1 MNKNLMIALS
11 ALVIIGSLMIFNGNS
26 TNNLNENIMQEDQNK
41 EEIMN
46 EDKND
51 SVVEETNT
59 PIVNNEKESD
69 IVLIKLDTSYGE
81 ISLEMYPDKAPKTVS
96 NFVNLAKQGFYDE
109 TKFHRVIKDFM
120 IQGGDPL
127 SKDESQRSYWGTGG
141 PGYSF
146 EDEQNDLA
154 LVSGV
159 IAMANS
165 GPNTNGSQFFI
176 ITAEAT
182 PWLQGKHTGFG
193 KVVSGMNVVEKIQNT
208 EVGPTDQPIED
219 VEIISVEIL

>member
-1 MNKNLMIALS
+1 MNKKLMIVLGA
-11 ALVIIGSLMIFNGNS
+11 VIIVGALMLFNKYN
-26 TNNLNENIMQEDQNK
+26 TNNLSENIMQEDK
-41 EEIMN
+41 KTEENILN
-46 EDKND
+46 ENAVISDTKTASEN
-51 SVVEETNT
+51 
-59 PIVNNEKESD
+59 D
-69 IVLIKLDTSYGE
+69 IVKVIFNTSVGE
-81 ISLEMYPDKAPKTVS
+81 ITLEMYPEKAPKTVA
-96 NFVNLAKQGFYDE
+96 NFVELAEKGFFGG
-109 TKFHRVIKDFM
+109 TRFHRVINDFM

-127 SKDESQRSYWGTGG
+127 SKEESQRPNWGTGG

-193 KVVSGMNVVEKIQNT
+193 KVISGFDVVENIEKS
-208 EVGPTDQPIED
+208 EVGPTDQPLED
-219 VEIISVEIL
+219 IVINTVEIL